1 MSAGEWRVTS
11 LHLGNN
17 NMTGALPADLF
28 SATTR
33 FLSTS
38 LSAVDTIDF
47 SENS

>member
-28 SATTR
+28 SATNLT
-33 FLSTS
+33 
-38 LSAVDTIDF
+38 AVDTIDF